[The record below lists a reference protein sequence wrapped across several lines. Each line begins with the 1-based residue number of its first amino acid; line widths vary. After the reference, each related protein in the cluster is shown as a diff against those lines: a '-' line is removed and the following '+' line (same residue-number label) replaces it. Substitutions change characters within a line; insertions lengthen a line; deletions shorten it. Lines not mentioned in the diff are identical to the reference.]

1 MWKIVTKFSWIL
13 NSKRW
18 KSAEILYTVDLV
30 ESFQTSIY
38 YLLANI
44 GVDAAENGPLKVR
57 QKISQKLDKNL
68 E

>member
-1 MWKIVTKFSWIL
+1 MRKCVTKFSWIFEFEAVKKCG
-13 NSKRW
+13 N
-18 KSAEILYTVDLV
+18 LYTVDLV

-57 QKISQKLDKNL
+57 QKLAKS
-68 E
+68 